1 MFFEETSNST
11 SLSECFL
18 NEDSLE
24 NQVQAWESK
33 FTSAIKN
40 SFKRIR
46 ITNVKEVSKS
56 QQLVEKRKNLRIKL
70 KTATDNLTVDN
81 LQGEINHIESQ
92 LSSLLAEEN
101 VHKIKD
107 NLSAL
112 SNTDGSSAVSGLW
125 KLKNKLFPKNTKT
138 LPMSWKIDFQP

>member
-1 MFFEETSNST
+1 M
-11 SLSECFL
+11 
-18 NEDSLE
+18 
-24 NQVQAWESK
+24 
-33 FTSAIKN
+33 
-40 SFKRIR
+40 
-46 ITNVKEVSKS
+46 
-56 QQLVEKRKNLRIKL
+56 EKRKNLRIKL

-112 SNTDGSSAVSGLW
+112 SNTDG
-125 KLKNKLFPKNTKT
+125 
-138 LPMSWKIDFQP
+138 